1 MACAARSFLPPS
13 AAQAS
18 VRGVC
23 SRVHVHYEPYPSP
36 QDGHPQ
42 SLGRPSLV
50 STCVCV
56 CAFPSLL
63 STGVCVC
70 ACKHGSHGNI
80 MGTWLTA
87 PVPAQGRTGGS
98 AGAPRGRSGAGARRR
113 RGRRGA
119 VEKGGRSAVGTARH
133 RCGGEAGPACPLA
146 AATVREADPAGAPGS
161 GARGGGRGGALT
173 SPPLPR
179 GLREGEREGGA
190 PREAAI
196 RRSCRPQLPNSAAWL
211 PGQVPTNLVS
221 PRPSRTRLL
230 FRCSS
235 FFPQDGKPPEMRPP
249 GRRGR
254 IAPSLGTW

>member
-1 MACAARSFLPPS
+1 MLKLGPGGCWKKPS
-13 AAQAS
+13 VPFSCGLSTCSRVNTA
-18 VRGVC
+18 VRGVGNAGGGG
-23 SRVHVHYEPYPSP
+23 RRGSP
-36 QDGHPQ
+36 PE
-42 SLGRPSLV
+42 R
-50 STCVCV
+50 C
-56 CAFPSLL
+56 
-63 STGVCVC
+63 
-70 ACKHGSHGNI
+70 
-80 MGTWLTA
+80 
-87 PVPAQGRTGGS
+87 
-98 AGAPRGRSGAGARRR
+98 APRGRSGAGARRR

-119 VEKGGRSAVGTARH
+119 VQKGGRSAVGTARH
-133 RCGGEAGPACPLA
+133 RCGREAGPACPLA

-196 RRSCRPQLPNSAAWL
+196 RRSSRPQLPNSAARL
-211 PGQVPTNLVS
+211 PGQVLTNLVS